1 MSGRIA
7 ERFTQIV
14 ALETGK
20 LGTLSRAVDEQL
32 GAPALILQLADHAVR
47 DPAALDALIADN
59 RRLSGCAY
67 ALISYAWGESDGQT
81 WIASEA
87 RDGVLVDELLKRR
100 DKLEMPQLLR
110 LARSLAEVTQAAAA
124 AGVEHLDL
132 GPHRLIAEGEGLQGA
147 IRAFGFG
154 WWRLLPAVGPT
165 PGELFYGAPE
175 YLAAEI
181 CKGHAGAAA
190 SDIYSAATTVW
201 TLAAAKPP
209 FQSSQPLMTLKRQAV
224 EKPLRLDL
232 VKPGLKGVK
241 ELQGLVVEALD
252 KDPAKRPTAA
262 AWLAAIDAL
271 AATWSP
277 GLGACDMPA
286 QRAAALAAPATPA
299 APAQTVSVA
308 SQPTRAPVPTAAPV
322 AVAAPEPT
330 LAPEPAPAPEPAAPE
345 PAAAPEPT
353 SAAEATP
360 AAAPAPEA
368 LTAAE
373 VSDEED
379 DEGEAE
385 AAAGTVQAG
394 RPGKKGKKG
403 KKDKQMPAAAQT
415 SKVEVRPAAAP
426 AKIEIAKTEPAKVES
441 AKVEP
446 AKVEPAKVEPGK
458 PDLAKTQAAKPEPA
472 RVEPPKSAP
481 PQASAKVDTS
491 KAASGGLRE
500 VKTTDRVRVEAMHE
514 SAFFEVDHEPPKDL
528 HLQGPPVPP
537 PTKVSKPLLAL
548 LGLFALAMVVT
559 AGVMMMQ
566 EPPQEAVTAKVEE
579 PAEPA
584 APVAEP
590 APPPPPAPVEPT
602 PAAAAA
608 PVAPPAPSE
617 ADASAEGAAVAA
629 PDVAAAVAPPP
640 APVEDPAVKAKALV
654 DEGEG
659 LLRDK
664 NAEAA
669 LAKAKDALAANPG
682 FAPAAA
688 LQARAE
694 GAVAEATKAAAAR
707 DEQAKA
713 AQAKQAAAD
722 EAKRKDDEAAAQ
734 NAEAERR
741 KTAEADAKKA
751 AAQEAK
757 QAKADAAAAKAA
769 QAKAAAEEAAAR
781 KAAEAKKAAESKPAP
796 AAKKDPPPVKKDP
809 PVVAAKDPAPAKP
822 AAAEPSDDQKEAARF
837 AALGQKAPSPKLK
850 VLYLRKATEKD
861 PGNGKY
867 KSMLKQAEDE
877 LAKQQP

>member
-47 DPAALDALIADN
+47 DPAVLDALIADN
-59 RRLSGCAY
+59 RRLSGSAH
-67 ALISYAWGESDGQT
+67 ALVSYAWGESDGQI

-87 RDGVLVDELLKRR
+87 SGGGVVEEVLKRR

-110 LARSLAEVTQAAAA
+110 LARALAEAAQAAAA

-181 CKGHAGAAA
+181 CKGHAGTAA
-190 SDIYSAATTVW
+190 SDIYSAATAVW

-241 ELQGLVVEALD
+241 ELQGLVAEALD

-286 QRAAALAAPATPA
+286 QRAAALAAPVAPSPAPA
-299 APAQTVSVA
+299 A
-308 SQPTRAPVPTAAPV
+308 AP
-322 AVAAPEPT
+322 
-330 LAPEPAPAPEPAAPE
+330 APEPAPAPAAESAAAPAPTPTPVPTAAPEPTPAAAPE
-345 PAAAPEPT
+345 PAAEPT
-353 SAAEATP
+353 PAADPTPAAEAAP
-360 AAAPAPEA
+360 AAAPAATPEV

-385 AAAGTVQAG
+385 SAAGAAQAG
-394 RPGKKGKKG
+394 RSGKKGKKG
-403 KKDKQMPAAAQT
+403 KKDKQMSAAAQT
-415 SKVEVRPAAAP
+415 SKVEVRPAATP
-426 AKIEIAKTEPAKVES
+426 GKIEIAKTEPAKVES

-446 AKVEPAKVEPGK
+446 AKV
-458 PDLAKTQAAKPEPA
+458 DLAKTEAAKPEPA

-481 PQASAKVDTS
+481 PQGSAKVDTS
-491 KAASGGLRE
+491 KAASGGLRG

-514 SAFFEVDHEPPKDL
+514 SAFFEADHEPPKDL

-537 PTKVSKPLLAL
+537 PPKVSKPLLAL
-548 LGLFALAMVVT
+548 LGLFALAMLVT
-559 AGVMMMQ
+559 AGAMMMQ
-566 EPPQEAVTAKVEE
+566 EPPSEVAAAKVEE
-579 PAEPA
+579 PVAPA
-584 APVAEP
+584 APIAE
-590 APPPPPAPVEPT
+590 AVPPPPPPVELT
-602 PAAAAA
+602 PAAAAV
-608 PVAPPAPSE
+608 PVAPPAPTE
-617 ADASAEGAAVAA
+617 ADASAEGAAAA
-629 PDVAAAVAPPP
+629 AADVAVAVAPAL

-654 DEGEG
+654 DEGES
-659 LLRDK
+659 LLRDQ

-694 GAVAEATKAAAAR
+694 AAVAEAAKAAAAQ

-722 EAKRKDDEAAAQ
+722 EAKRKADEAAAQ
-734 NAEAERR
+734 KAEADRQ

-757 QAKADAAAAKAA
+757 QAKAEAAAAKAA
-769 QAKAAAEEAAAR
+769 QAKAAAEEAAAAR
-781 KAAEAKKAAESKPAP
+781 KAAEAKKATEPKLATAP
-796 AAKKDPPPVKKDP
+796 KKDPPPAKKDP
-809 PVVAAKDPAPAKP
+809 PVVAAKDPAPTKP
-822 AAAEPSDDQKEAARF
+822 AAAEPSDDQKEAAKF